1 MRARH
6 QLSLNEYEVLLQLW
20 LSEDLRLRR
29 VDLAQRLLVTQG
41 GITRLLAGLERG
53 GLVERVPCPD
63 DGRVAYAQLT
73 AAGRRRLEA
82 ARRDHLGE
90 VEQLFADRFDRSELA
105 SLGDLLSRLRP
116 GAAQSSKSA

>member
-1 MRARH
+1 MRDRH

-20 LSEDLRLRR
+20 LAEDRRLRR

-41 GITRLLAGLERG
+41 GITRLLAVLERA

-73 AAGRRRLEA
+73 GAGARRLEA
-82 ARRDHLGE
+82 ARRDHLAE
-90 VEQLFADRFDRSELA
+90 VKRLFADRFDPAELA
-105 SLGDLLSRLRP
+105 SLGELLSRLRP
-116 GAAQSSKSA
+116 